1 MINKKNLT
9 LYEESYNEGYE
20 QGINDFIQFLKSNR
34 MITDKKKIELEKG
47 FDDLLKSFKKE
58 D

>member
-34 MITDKKKIELEKG
+34 IITEKKRLEFEKN
-47 FDDLLKSFKKE
+47 FKDLVQSFKNE

>member
-1 MINKKNLT
+1 MINKKDLT

-20 QGINDFIQFLKSNR
+20 QGINDFIQFLKLNR
-34 MITDKKKIELEKG
+34 KITEKKKLEFEKT
-47 FDDLLKSFKKE
+47 FEDLIQSFKNK

>member
-47 FDDLLKSFKKE
+47 FEDLLKSFKKE

>member
-1 MINKKNLT
+1 MINKKDLT

-20 QGINDFIQFLKSNR
+20 QGINDFIQFLKSNS
-34 MITDKKKIELEKG
+34 MITEKKRLEFEKSVY
-47 FDDLLKSFKKE
+47 DLMQSFKNK

>member
-1 MINKKNLT
+1 MINKKDLT

-20 QGINDFIQFLKSNR
+20 QGIDDFIHFLKSESI
-34 MITDKKKIELEKG
+34 ITDKKKKELEKSVQ
-47 FDDLLKSFKKE
+47 DLLKSFKNK

>member
-1 MINKKNLT
+1 MINKKDLT

-20 QGINDFIQFLKSNR
+20 QGITDFIQFLKSNR
-34 MITDKKKIELEKG
+34 TITEKKKLEFDKKFE
-47 FDDLLKSFKKE
+47 DLIQSFKNK